1 MYILVSCVYYRFVI
15 NLGTPDREDISKVAC
30 DDTIQGMEIGEPV
43 VAADSG
49 MV

>member
-1 MYILVSCVYYRFVI
+1 MLLLPEIVY
-15 NLGTPDREDISKVAC
+15 LQH
-30 DDTIQGMEIGEPV
+30 DDTIQGMEIGEPA

>member
-1 MYILVSCVYYRFVI
+1 MYILVSYVCYRFVI
-15 NLGTPDREDISKVAC
+15 NLGTPDREDIKVAC
-30 DDTIQGMEIGEPV
+30 DDTIQGMEIGEPA